1 MALVQYWGCGVRHV
15 QLLLLTV
22 CGIVGGIL
30 IKTVEAS
37 IIMVDEDTRYNN
49 FTLFD
54 DVFRLKVKTWTSGQK
69 YILKNAPTVPRFLAS
84 LVSGLASTGRWNLKY
99 FLLMNFAVLSAQ
111 SYVIPLVAKKVS
123 FDYLLAAVLMQGF
136 FYGMIPPTTTAIL
149 ARWTPHQEIGRT
161 VTLVLSSRCSDD
173 TA

>member
-1 MALVQYWGCGVRHV
+1 
-15 QLLLLTV
+15 
-22 CGIVGGIL
+22 
-30 IKTVEAS
+30 
-37 IIMVDEDTRYNN
+37 MVDEDTRYNN

-173 TA
+173 TAQAPFQPLQAH